1 MGLGFAA
8 IEFGEQIAVDPRR
21 ERPRGRRGHELTRKL
36 NHARRAG
43 VAVTEYAGGSDDNW
57 AARDGMLEH
66 RLNAVARAWLDSRRG
81 LQVFV
86 AHVDLFHPR
95 ALRRWFYA
103 TWNGRVIGVQSLV
116 QLDAYDGYL
125 FEHLLTVPDVPAGTA
140 ELLVA
145 AALDA
150 LGGERVPYATFGV
163 STAAALGHMSGLSP
177 SSIWL
182 GRWFFDH
189 AQRSFGLD
197 SISRFRRK
205 FGEITIEPSY
215 LLFSPPRV
223 RPLSLFA
230 LMRTFNA
237 SFAW

>member
-1 MGLGFAA
+1 
-8 IEFGEQIAVDPRR
+8 
-21 ERPRGRRGHELTRKL
+21 
-36 NHARRAG
+36 
-43 VAVTEYAGGSDDNW
+43 
-57 AARDGMLEH
+57 MLEH
-66 RLNAVARAWLDSRRG
+66 RLNAVARAWLDARRG

-103 TWNGRVIGVQSLV
+103 TCNGRVVGVQSLV

-150 LGGERVPYATFGV
+150 LGAERVPYATFGV

-177 SSIWL
+177 
-182 GRWFFDH
+182 
-189 AQRSFGLD
+189 QLD
-197 SISRFRRK
+197 
-205 FGEITIEPSY
+205 
-215 LLFSPPRV
+215 LA
-223 RPLSLFA
+223 RPLVLRSTRSA
-230 LMRTFNA
+230 A
-237 SFAW
+237 SASTRSAASAASSARSPSSRATSSSARRGSARSRCSR